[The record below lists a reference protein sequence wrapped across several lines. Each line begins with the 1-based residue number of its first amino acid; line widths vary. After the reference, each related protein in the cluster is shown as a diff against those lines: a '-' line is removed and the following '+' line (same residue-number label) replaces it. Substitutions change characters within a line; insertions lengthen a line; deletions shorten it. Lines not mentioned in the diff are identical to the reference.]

1 LPRVLIAYWQRV
13 THRLLAALDRELAG
27 LDLSAPEINVLA
39 CLADTEQP
47 TVRQL
52 GDATGQRPS
61 TLTGVLDRLER
72 RKLVRRR
79 PNPRDRR
86 STLIVLTAPGRDAGR
101 EVADAF
107 ERVAVR
113 IPPNTAAEMQR
124 LLSVLETT
132 LTERPPRATGD
143 PPPSAAAPSSRLHL

>member
-1 LPRVLIAYWQRV
+1 VLIAHWQRI

-27 LDLSAPEINVLA
+27 LELSAPEINVLA
-39 CLADTEQP
+39 CLADTVQP

-72 RKLVRRR
+72 RKLIRRR

-86 STLIVLTAPGRDAGR
+86 STQIVLTARGRDAVR
-101 EVADAF
+101 QVAEAF
-107 ERVAVR
+107 ERVARR
-113 IPPNTAAEMQR
+113 IPANTAAETQR
-124 LLSVLETT
+124 LLGVLETT
-132 LTERPPRATGD
+132 LSERPPSTTD
-143 PPPSAAAPSSRLHL
+143 DTLSSAAAPSSRPHS

>member
-1 LPRVLIAYWQRV
+1 VLIAHWQRV
-13 THRLLAALDRELAG
+13 THRLLAALDPELAG

-52 GDATGQRPS
+52 ADATGQRPS

-86 STLIVLTAPGRDAGR
+86 STLIELTAPGRDTAR
-101 EVADAF
+101 QVAEAF
-107 ERVAVR
+107 ERVATR
-113 IPPNTAAEMQR
+113 IPAKTAAETQR

-132 LTERPPRATGD
+132 LTARPPRATD
-143 PPPSAAAPSSRLHL
+143 DTPSSAAVPSSRLHS